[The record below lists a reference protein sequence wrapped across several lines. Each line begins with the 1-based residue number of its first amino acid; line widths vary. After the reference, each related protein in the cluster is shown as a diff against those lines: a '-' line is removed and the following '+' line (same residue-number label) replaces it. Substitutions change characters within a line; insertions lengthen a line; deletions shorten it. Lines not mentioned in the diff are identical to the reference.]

1 MLSFKWY
8 RAIYGIFKTTL
19 TGAGIPAQK
28 AGHNL
33 HKLCSLSCTP
43 AVHKNRDPTRK
54 D

>member
-1 MLSFKWY
+1 MSSFKWY
-8 RAIYGIFKTTL
+8 RAIYDIFKATL

-28 AGHNL
+28 AGHSL